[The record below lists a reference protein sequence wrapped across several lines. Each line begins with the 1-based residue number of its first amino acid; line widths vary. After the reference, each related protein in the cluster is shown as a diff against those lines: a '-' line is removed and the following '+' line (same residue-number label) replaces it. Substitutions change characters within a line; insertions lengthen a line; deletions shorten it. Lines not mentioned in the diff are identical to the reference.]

1 MIRRGIFRSME
12 NEIRN
17 LGPQFQWHRKP
28 AGWAGA
34 PCPICGCEAKRLK
47 AEHRA
52 LPADE
57 AFRKRGLWEKRFKV
71 CFGLDMAREV
81 VS

>member
-1 MIRRGIFRSME
+1 ME
-12 NEIRN
+12 TQPSLTAS

-34 PCPICGCEAKRLK
+34 PCPVCGCEQKRLK

-52 LPADE
+52 LTAE
-57 AFRKRGLWEKRFKV
+57 ESWKRHALWIKRVKV
-71 CFGLDMAREV
+71 CFGLDFAVEAIR
-81 VS
+81 